1 MNETPAQV
9 SRKGRL
15 AGVDFGTVRIGIA
28 ITDPEQIVASPYE
41 NYNRRTPEKDADF
54 FREFAT
60 QEKIVTFVVGLPV
73 HMSGDSS
80 RMSEAA
86 MEFGRWLADSTG
98 VPVVWFDERYTS
110 SIAKQALAEGKLTHK
125 QRKKRLDM
133 LAAQILLSAFLES
146 DRSGQQSYT
155 PAIED

>member
-1 MNETPAQV
+1 MQV
-9 SRKGRL
+9 PREGRL

-41 NYNRRTPEKDADF
+41 NYNRRTEAKDADF
-54 FREFAT
+54 FRELAT

-86 MEFGRWLADSTG
+86 MEFGRWLADATG

-110 SIAKQALAEGKLTHK
+110 SIAKQALVSGKLTHK
-125 QRKKRLDM
+125 KRKKRLDM

-146 DRSGQQSYT
+146 DRSGQEFYT
-155 PAIED
+155 PPIEG

>member
-1 MNETPAQV
+1 MEVP
-9 SRKGRL
+9 REGRL
-15 AGVDFGTVRIGIA
+15 AGIDFGTVRIGIA

-41 NYNRRTPEKDADF
+41 NYNRRTEAKDADF
-54 FREFAT
+54 FRELAA
-60 QEKIVTFVVGLPV
+60 QEEIVTFVVGLPV

-86 MEFGRWLADSTG
+86 MKFGRWLADATG

-110 SIAKQALAEGKLTHK
+110 SIAKQALSAGKLTHK

-146 DRSGQQSYT
+146 DRSGQEFYT
-155 PAIED
+155 PPIEG

>member
-1 MNETPAQV
+1 MQV
-9 SRKGRL
+9 PREGRL

-41 NYNRRTPEKDADF
+41 NYNRRTEAKDADF
-54 FREFAT
+54 FRELAT

-86 MEFGRWLADSTG
+86 MEFGRWLADATG

-110 SIAKQALAEGKLTHK
+110 SIAKQALASGKLTHK
-125 QRKKRLDM
+125 KRKKRLDM

-146 DRSGQQSYT
+146 DRSGQEFYT
-155 PAIED
+155 PPIEG

>member
-1 MNETPAQV
+1 MTPTPEQV
-9 SRKGRL
+9 PKEGRL

-28 ITDPEQIVASPYE
+28 ITDPQQILASPLE
-41 NYNRRTPEKDADF
+41 NYNRRTLAKDAEYF
-54 FREFAT
+54 SEIAR

-86 MEFGRWLADSTG
+86 MEFGRWLADTTS

-110 SIAKQALAEGKLTHK
+110 SLAKQALSEGKLTQK

-133 LAAQILLSAFLES
+133 LAAQILLAAFLES
-146 DRSGQQSYT
+146 DRQGQEFYT
-155 PAIED
+155 PPLDG